1 VLLGYFVDLDLLST
15 LRHIFLNWG
24 MALAGVAL
32 VVGVANLFTVHWR
45 KFSSGEQG
53 AGFSLI
59 LILSLVFTIL
69 TVGYFGPTAPWS
81 MWIFN
86 YIQVPIESSLMAI
99 LAVTLA
105 YASVRLLRR
114 RPNGFS
120 IVFVVVVLVMLLG
133 TAPLLGV
140 EIPGLYGP
148 QSLST
153 LIASVPAVAGARGIL
168 FGVALGTVATGLR
181 ILMGVDRPYGG

>member
-1 VLLGYFVDLDLLST
+1 LGYFVDLDILAN
-15 LRHIFLNWG
+15 LRRILLNWG
-24 MALAGVAL
+24 VALAGVAL
-32 VVGVANLFTVHWR
+32 MVGIANLFTIHWR
-45 KFSSGEQG
+45 KFSAGEQG
-53 AGFSLI
+53 SGYSLI

-86 YIQVPIESSLMAI
+86 YIQVPIESSLLAI

-105 YASVRLLRR
+105 YASVRLLRG
-114 RPNGFS
+114 RPDGFS
-120 IVFVVVVLVMLLG
+120 IVFVAVVLVMLLG

-148 QSLST
+148 QSLRA
-153 LIASVPAVAGARGIL
+153 LIASVPAVAGVRGIL